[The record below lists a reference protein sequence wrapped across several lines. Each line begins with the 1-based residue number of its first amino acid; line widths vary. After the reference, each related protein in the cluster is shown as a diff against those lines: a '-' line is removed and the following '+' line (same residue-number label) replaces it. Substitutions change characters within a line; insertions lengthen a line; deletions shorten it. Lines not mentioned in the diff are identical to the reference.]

1 MVLYI
6 LDAVLVDA
14 LQATSSSS
22 FGIVVHTEIHPGICT
37 SFCGSKA
44 VAMDANK
51 HFVITIPNC

>member
-14 LQATSSSS
+14 LQAASSS
-22 FGIVVHTEIHPGICT
+22 FGIVVHTEIHTGICT

-51 HFVITIPNC
+51 HFVITTPNS